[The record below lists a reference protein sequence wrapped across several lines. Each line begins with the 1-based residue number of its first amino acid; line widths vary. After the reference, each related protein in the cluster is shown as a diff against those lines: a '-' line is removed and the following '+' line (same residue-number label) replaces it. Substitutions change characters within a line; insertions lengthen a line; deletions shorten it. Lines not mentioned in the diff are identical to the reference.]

1 MLISLRTLPGQSI
14 KSSEALFAELIHAWK
29 FLQGGDIWNLKKNSF
44 IFQMKLNIRSD
55 QFVYKEKGWMG
66 TGVLSAKDPNVSAS
80 SIIWSLGHV
89 LVLSQLF
96 FGAGTFLFLLYL
108 VREWKTWVIIPS
120 LPARCVRSNGVIKWG
135 WVITTPKHI
144 CTKTWE
150 CPDTSKAIWSSYS
163 LSIENKEICS
173 NYKKCKLPR
182 IFLGHNN
189 KPCPSFFFS

>member
-1 MLISLRTLPGQSI
+1 
-14 KSSEALFAELIHAWK
+14 
-29 FLQGGDIWNLKKNSF
+29 
-44 IFQMKLNIRSD
+44 
-55 QFVYKEKGWMG
+55 MG

-173 NYKKCKLPR
+173 YYKKCKNCLEY
-182 IFLGHNN
+182 FLGTIISLVPLSFSHNV
-189 KPCPSFFFS
+189 KKTCFSWGNVSPGFELKGTFDGLKGWFSLSSL